1 MGTVSSHL
9 AREELGRPRPTIALA
24 IAHVLRIT
32 HNHRMEEPGNAR
44 MGALPLNVGHRAL
57 DTIPFESDAISLL
70 YLTNS
75 TALLAGV
82 FSIYVLCWHLRISF
96 GDDT

>member
-1 MGTVSSHL
+1 MH
-9 AREELGRPRPTIALA
+9 E
-24 IAHVLRIT
+24 
-32 HNHRMEEPGNAR
+32 
-44 MGALPLNVGHRAL
+44 MGALPLNVGYWAL

-82 FSIYVLCWHLRISF
+82 FFDLCCLWHLRISV
-96 GDDT
+96 GDDTL